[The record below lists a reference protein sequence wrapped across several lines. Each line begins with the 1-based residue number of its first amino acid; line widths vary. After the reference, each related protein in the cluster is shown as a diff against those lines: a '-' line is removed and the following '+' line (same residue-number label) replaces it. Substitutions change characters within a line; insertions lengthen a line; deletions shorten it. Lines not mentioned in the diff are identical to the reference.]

1 MTTHAKPTQ
10 HNGHEPAAPAPP
22 ILPTMPAV
30 LNVAINQINLFGQTV
45 DLLAPPG
52 TVNEYVGYPL
62 FIAGITL
69 PTDASPLLVFHIN
82 DVGPPVNWPPAL
94 TKAVPAQAILSCSW
108 LGTAKYQTA
117 ATPNPVNYTGG
128 PIVIVGE
135 LGPDGNLVPEVTAWQ
150 TPDKGDFDYV
160 MVLSQGNV
168 IEVRWLDNAPDA
180 LQTPPGTA
188 YVVKP
193 PSGAGVA
200 GPFGLGSP

>member
-1 MTTHAKPTQ
+1 MTTHAKPTE
-10 HNGHEPAAPAPP
+10 HNRHKPPVPAPP

-45 DLLAPPG
+45 DVQVPQG
-52 TVNEYVGYPL
+52 TASINNYVGYPL

-69 PTDASPLLVFHIN
+69 PTDASPVLVFDIN
-82 DVGPPVNWPPAL
+82 DVGPPVNWPPANAL
-94 TKAVPAQAILSCSW
+94 TKAVPAKATLSCSW

-117 ATPNPVNYTGG
+117 KTPNPVNYTGG

-135 LGPDGNLVPEVTAWQ
+135 LGQE
-150 TPDKGDFDYV
+150 GDFDYV

-180 LQTPPGTA
+180 LETPPTTA

-200 GPFGLGSP
+200 GPFGFGSP

>member
-1 MTTHAKPTQ
+1 
-10 HNGHEPAAPAPP
+10 
-22 ILPTMPAV
+22 MPAV

-45 DLLAPPG
+45 TVQVPQG
-52 TVNEYVGYPL
+52 TASINNYVGYPL

-69 PTDASPLLVFHIN
+69 PTDASPVLVFDIN
-82 DVGPPVNWPPAL
+82 DVGPPVNWPPANAI
-94 TKAVPAQAILSCSW
+94 TKAVPARATLSCSW

-117 ATPNPVNYTGG
+117 KTPNPVNYTGG

-135 LGPDGNLVPEVTAWQ
+135 LGQDGNLIPEVAAWQ
-150 TPDKGDFDYV
+150 SPDEGDFDYV

-180 LQTPPGTA
+180 LETPPTTA

-200 GPFGLGSP
+200 GPFGFGSP